1 VSAWA
6 DRRTGTS
13 LASADPLRHDADMDL
28 PVMPPVEPMLAKA
41 VKDVPAPDALEGG
54 LSYEPKWD
62 GFRCVIYRD
71 GDEVEV
77 QGRGRKTLTRYFPEL
92 AQRVREH
99 LPARCV
105 VDGEIVVRVGES
117 GSQRLDWDALAQRIH
132 PADSRV
138 QKLARETPAELV
150 AFDLLAD
157 GDTSWLDRPFRERR
171 ARLEELLTEV
181 APDSGVHLT
190 RVTDDAD
197 VARGWFEQF
206 EGAGLDGVVA
216 KPLSARYQPG
226 KRVMLKVKHAR
237 TADAVVIGYRRHKSG
252 QGVGS
257 VLLGLY
263 DDEGRLL
270 QVGGASAFTNA
281 RRLEL
286 VAELDAFAERDEA
299 GALVVAQGEK
309 SRFSGDRDV
318 SWVRLRPE
326 LVVEVKYDQ
335 MEAGRFRHAVQIARW
350 RPDREPRSCTYDQ
363 LERPLAYDLD
373 DVLQA

>member
-1 VSAWA
+1 V
-6 DRRTGTS
+6 DGCGTM
-13 LASADPLRHDADMDL
+13 PGMDL

-41 VKDVPAPDALEGG
+41 VKEVPAPDAVDGG
-54 LSYEPKWD
+54 LAYEPKWD
-62 GFRCVIYRD
+62 GFRCIVYRD
-71 GDEVEV
+71 GDEVEL

-92 AQRVREH
+92 AQKLLDQ
-99 LPARCV
+99 LPPRCV
-105 VDGEIVVRVGES
+105 VDGEIVVRVGA
-117 GSQRLDWDALAQRIH
+117 GGGQRLDWDALAQRIH

-138 QKLARETPAELV
+138 QKLARETPAEFV

-157 GDTSWLDRPFRERR
+157 DSSWLERPFGDRR
-171 ARLEELLTEV
+171 ARLEELL
-181 APDSGVHLT
+181 ADFSPGAGVHLT
-190 RVTDDAD
+190 RVTGDPET
-197 VARGWFEQF
+197 ARSWFEEF

-216 KPLSARYQPG
+216 KPLRARYQPG
-226 KRVMLKVKHAR
+226 KRVMLKIKHAR

-263 DDEGRLL
+263 DDTGRLL

-286 VAELDAFAERDEA
+286 VDELNQFAERDDA
-299 GALVVAQGEK
+299 GELVVAQGEK